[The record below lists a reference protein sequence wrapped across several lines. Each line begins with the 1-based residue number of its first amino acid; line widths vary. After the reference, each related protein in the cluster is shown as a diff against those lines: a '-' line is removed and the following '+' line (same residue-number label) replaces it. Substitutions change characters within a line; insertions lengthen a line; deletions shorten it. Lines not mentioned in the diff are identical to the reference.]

1 MSKKSKQSSRTT
13 SQSGQNVEATRV
25 EATQDDPRNH
35 PAMQDRVSPT
45 SERIIVKTAVKRRKA
60 MKALADR

>member
-1 MSKKSKQSSRTT
+1 MSKKSTQSSRTT

-25 EATQDDPRNH
+25 EATQDDLRTH

-45 SERIIVKTAVKRRKA
+45 SELIIMKISAKRRKA
-60 MKALADR
+60 MKMLADR